1 MKKLD
6 EFLYRRTNLPY
17 LLQRLADGIW
27 VELNRDY
34 KPLTVPRGDWIDYEL
49 YPFRRKVAAIAPELR
64 KELDIIED
72 GSGYKLYLYHDG
84 CIPTYSKKFMAAYER
99 RLNIIDSLPWRN
111 VPTPLLPLD

>member
-6 EFLYRRTNLPY
+6 KVLYRITYQPY
-17 LLQRLADGIW
+17 LLKRLADGSW

-34 KPLTVPRGDWIDYEL
+34 KPLAVPLGGWIDYEK
-49 YPFRRKVAAIAPELR
+49 YPFRRKVAAIPPELR

-84 CIPTYSKKFMAAYER
+84 CTPTDSKKFMAAYGR
-99 RLNIIDSLPWRN
+99 RLNIIDSLPSTICR
-111 VPTPLLPLD
+111 

>member
-6 EFLYRRTNLPY
+6 KVLYRITYQPY
-17 LLQRLADGIW
+17 LLQRLADGSW
-27 VELNRDY
+27 VEINRDY
-34 KPLTVPRGDWIDYEL
+34 KPLAVPLGRWIDYEQ

-64 KELDIIED
+64 KELDIFKD
-72 GSGYKLYLYHDG
+72 GSGDKLYLYHDG

-111 VPTPLLPLD
+111 VPSPLLPLD